1 MKKFLVILVSA
12 LLISI
17 NYISPAHGD
26 TFNSSITVR
35 PDETL
40 EPRNE
45 DEIATVDENGISKL
59 IYDEL
64 DDCTTTV
71 ILTPYTSIDNAPTT
85 KIKEDLI
92 AAYNSIKSVTT
103 YDQLTSEV
111 IIEARKKGVTVN
123 DLVIRDLF
131 DISKTFTKEHHDDN
145 LHDVDSIENIIIKTK
160 TLKNFI
166 CLLHYKNGVWNVVP
180 DVEILDDTTLRVSVA
195 SLSPFAII
203 LANVDI
209 NPVLPKQD
217 EQEVPV
223 IEKPSDIT
231 PGQTEPIEPVTPI
244 EPIEPVEPVIPVEP
258 VEPHKGCCIYHW
270 LIILTMII
278 TILINSLLLKI
289 KKANDDDLTDEEKEK
304 LIKRNKKH
312 TRIRYL
318 VMLINLILCIIFY
331 ILGSCCLDIIAL
343 VLDIIVLVI
352 YVISIRRKNKKNEE
366 E

>member
-1 MKKFLVILVSA
+1 MKKFLVILVST

-17 NYISPAHGD
+17 NYISPVFGD

-40 EPRNE
+40 EPRDE
-45 DEIATVDENGISKL
+45 DETVTVDENGISTL
-59 IYDEL
+59 TYEERDLCE
-64 DDCTTTV
+64 TEV
-71 ILTPYTSIDNAPTT
+71 ILTPYASRNESTT
-85 KIKEDLI
+85 PGVKEALEE
-92 AAYNSIKSVTT
+92 AYNSIVGATT
-103 YDQLTSEV
+103 LDELTTQ
-111 IIEARKKGVTVN
+111 IIVEASKKGVTVN
-123 DLVIRDLF
+123 DLVVRDLF
-131 DISKTFTKEHHDDN
+131 DISKTYDDHGEHTDE
-145 LHDVDSIENIIIKTK
+145 LHDVHGVKNIIIKTK

-231 PGQTEPIEPVTPI
+231 PGQTKPIEPVTPV
-244 EPIEPVEPVIPVEP
+244 EPIEPVIPVEP

-289 KKANDDDLTDEEKEK
+289 KKADDDDLTDEEKEK
-304 LIKRNKKH
+304 LIKRNKKN

-318 VMLINLILCIIFY
+318 VMLINLVLCIIFY

-343 VLDIIVLVI
+343 VLDIVVLVI
-352 YVISIRRKNKKNEE
+352 YVISTRRKNKKNEE